1 MQARQGAAIKKMNLK
16 QKTFF
21 VVAVMITGLVCVY
34 ALFSIYYVREQE
46 NQFLSERLSAAE
58 SIGKEFTGLFTRGV
72 DRLQTIAEL
81 PGLVYGLQTLE
92 ENREGRQIPAW
103 TTLHYLFFQSD
114 VFTDGV
120 YLLDEKGRVLWSEPP
135 EVSAIETVF
144 PVYQQLQLKLEDP
157 ATEVAFIVW
166 RRPQHSEILIAS
178 RLLDDQGRMVGM
190 LVGEIPASHPSIRA
204 VLGRNPVGHGVTQLI
219 DEGREVIASS
229 DPAREGQRYEYP
241 NPPESAVLATAHAAP
256 SPWTVV
262 IDQNADEALAGIS
275 SLTNLLAGFGIVF
288 IVVAMGSLL
297 FILRSFTRPVEVLT
311 EAARRIGDGDLSGGF
326 TLDRNDEIG
335 ILAKTLDD
343 MKTKLKSSY
352 DLLLQSEK
360 MALMGQT
367 VAGIA
372 HELNNP
378 LTIVIGNIQLMLM
391 RERNEKNVESL
402 SRIQDGA
409 ERASKI
415 VKNLLT
421 FARQETPERK
431 LVSVNTVIRK
441 SLELRS
447 YELRIC
453 NIEVSTELDEELPE
467 TMADPHQLQQ
477 VFLNLIV
484 NAEHAMIETH
494 GKGLL
499 RIRSRSYNGKILI
512 FFSDDGPGISNE
524 NLHRIFEPFFTTKPV
539 GKGTGLGLSICQAII
554 IEHGGRID
562 VESTIGR
569 GTTFVI
575 ELPIQKWAPET
586 PIVTAPVRA
595 LSVSKRRILVVEDE
609 LQIRLLLQDILKS
622 LGHDVEIAGNGRVA
636 LGMIDHKNYD
646 LIISDVK
653 MPEMSGPEFYAAIKR
668 RAAALERRIIF
679 VTGDLMNPETLQFV
693 ESTGRPWLAKPF
705 DIDSITRTISEC
717 LSETTVQ
724 R

>member
-1 MQARQGAAIKKMNLK
+1 MNLK

-21 VVAVMITGLVCVY
+21 FVALMITGLVCVY

-46 NQFLSERLSAAE
+46 NQLLSERLNTAE
-58 SIGKEFTGLFTRGV
+58 SIGEEFTGLFTRGV
-72 DRLQTIAEL
+72 DRLRTIAEL

-120 YLLDEKGRVLWSEPP
+120 YLLDERGRVLWSEPP
-135 EVSAIETVF
+135 DVGAIGTVF
-144 PVYQQLQLKLEDP
+144 PVYQKLHAKLDDP
-157 ATEVAFIVW
+157 ATEVGFVIW
-166 RRPQHSEILIAS
+166 RRPQHNDILIAS
-178 RLLDDQGRMVGM
+178 RLLDDQDRMVGM
-190 LVGEIPASHPSIRA
+190 LVGEVPTSHPSIRA
-204 VLGRNPVGHGVTQLI
+204 VLERNPVGHGVTQLI

-229 DPAREGQRYEYP
+229 DPVREGQRYEYP
-241 NPPESAVLATAHAAP
+241 NPPESAVLATTHAAP

-262 IDQNADEALAGIS
+262 IDQDAKEALAGINN
-275 SLTNLLAGFGIVF
+275 LTNLLTGFGLVF
-288 IVVAMGSLL
+288 TIVAMGSLL
-297 FILRSFTRPVEVLT
+297 FILRSFTKPIEDLT

-326 TLDRNDEIG
+326 TLDREDEIG
-335 ILAKTLDD
+335 VLAKTLDD

-360 MALMGQT
+360 MALMGQI

-391 RERNEKNVESL
+391 RERNEKSVESL

-431 LVSVNTVIRK
+431 LVSVNSIITK
-441 SLELRS
+441 SIELRS
-447 YELRIC
+447 YELRVS
-453 NIEVSTELDEELPE
+453 NIEVSTELNEDLPE

-484 NAEHAMIETH
+484 NAEHAMIEAH
-494 GKGLL
+494 SKGLL
-499 RIRSRSYNGKILI
+499 RITTRRDEGKILI
-512 FFSDDGPGISNE
+512 FFSDDGPGIPKE
-524 NLHRIFEPFFTTKPV
+524 NLHRVFEPFFTTKAV
-539 GKGTGLGLSICQAII
+539 GKGTGLGLSICQGII
-554 IEHGGRID
+554 GEHGGTIE
-562 VESTIGR
+562 VESTVGR

-575 ELPIQKWAPET
+575 ELPIQKWVPQ
-586 PIVTAPVRA
+586 APVA
-595 LSVSKRRILVVEDE
+595 SVSVRTHAASKRKILVIEDE
-609 LQIRLLLQDILKS
+609 IQIRQLLQDILKS
-622 LGHDVEIAGNGRVA
+622 LGHHVEVAGNGRIA
-636 LGMIDHKNYD
+636 LGMIEQKNYD
-646 LIISDVK
+646 LILSDVK
-653 MPEMSGPEFYAAIKR
+653 MPEMSGAEFYAAIKR
-668 RAAALERRIIF
+668 KGAALERRIVF
-679 VTGDLMNPETLQFV
+679 VTGDLMNPETLRFV
-693 ESTGRPWLAKPF
+693 ESTGRPWLGKPF
-705 DIDSITRTISEC
+705 DIDSITKTISEC
-717 LSETTVQ
+717 LNEYAKG
-724 R
+724 

>member
-1 MQARQGAAIKKMNLK
+1 MNLR

-46 NQFLSERLSAAE
+46 NQFLSQRLSAAE
-58 SIGKEFTGLFTRGV
+58 AIGAEFTGLFTRGV

-103 TTLHYLFFQSD
+103 TTLHYLFFRSD

-135 EVSAIETVF
+135 DVSAFETVF

-157 ATEVAFIVW
+157 ATEVAFIV
-166 RRPQHSEILIAS
+166 RHRPQHSDILMAS

-190 LVGEIPASHPSIRA
+190 LVGEIPTSHPSIRA
-204 VLGRNPVGHGVTQLI
+204 VLERNPVGRGVTQLI

-229 DPAREGQRYEYP
+229 DHGREGQRYEYP

-275 SLTNLLAGFGIVF
+275 SLTNLLTGFGIVF

-335 ILAKTLDD
+335 VLAKTLDD

-360 MALMGQT
+360 MALMGQI

-441 SLELRS
+441 SVELRS
-447 YELRIC
+447 YELRIS

-467 TMADPHQLQQ
+467 TMADRHQLQQ

-499 RIRSRSYNGKILI
+499 RITSRRDNGKILI
-512 FFSDDGPGISNE
+512 FFSDDGPGIPNE
-524 NLHRIFEPFFTTKPV
+524 NLHRIFEPFFTTKAV
-539 GKGTGLGLSICQAII
+539 GKGTGLGLSICQGII

-575 ELPIQKWAPET
+575 DLPIQKWVSET
-586 PIVTAPVRA
+586 PIVTAPVRD
-595 LSVSKRRILVVEDE
+595 LTVSKRRILVIEDE

-622 LGHDVEIAGNGRVA
+622 LGHQVEVAGNGRVA

-668 RAAALERRIIF
+668 RGAALERRIIF

-717 LSETTVQ
+717 LNETTVQ